1 MGGLTNLNIDE
12 ASRQQHRK
20 AVNEFFQK
28 SSSYWRDV
36 YRAETLSA
44 FIYRERRAAVL
55 KMVDKL
61 ELPVWSRILEVGCGA
76 GLTTVALAQRGYR
89 VNAVDT
95 VEVML
100 GLTRQ
105 AVREAGIDDHVE
117 TSLADVCQ
125 LSFPPRYFELVVA
138 VGVLPWL
145 ECPERGLSEMFRVT
159 RSGGCVILTAD
170 NSWCLNLILD
180 PICFPGLRQV
190 RWKIAETLKRLNIWN
205 PSRPRSSRHSKKEI
219 DRLLNQAG
227 FHKLEGGTI
236 GFGPFTLFRKK
247 LLPDPLAVKV
257 HQRLQLLADRQFWGI
272 HLLGSEYVVMATK
285 SLAS

>member
-1 MGGLTNLNIDE
+1 MGGLTNLDIGE
-12 ASRQQHRK
+12 ARRRQHRK
-20 AVNEFFQK
+20 AVNEFFQQ

-44 FIYRERRAAVL
+44 FIYRERGAAVL
-55 KMVDKL
+55 EMVDKL

-95 VEVML
+95 VEEML

-105 AVREAGIDDHVE
+105 AVREAGIDDRVE

-125 LSFPPRYFELVVA
+125 LSFPTRYFELVVA

-145 ECPERGLSEMFRVT
+145 ECPERGLSELFRVT
-159 RSGGCVILTAD
+159 RSGGCVVLTGD
-170 NSWCLNLILD
+170 NSWCLNHILD
-180 PICFPGLRQV
+180 PMCFPGLRPA

-205 PSRPRSSRHSKKEI
+205 PSRPRLSRHSVKEI
-219 DRLLNQAG
+219 DRLLSQAG
-227 FHKLEGGTI
+227 FRKLEGKTL
-236 GFGPFTLFRKK
+236 GFGPFTLFKK
-247 LLPDPLAVKV
+247 RLLPDSLAIKV
-257 HQRLQLLADRQFWGI
+257 HQKLQSLADREHWGI
-272 HLLGSEYVVMATK
+272 QLLGTEYVVMAGRPL
-285 SLAS
+285 SA